1 MANGELNAQ
10 PGTAINVAPGVE
22 GTANLNQAG
31 ATINGPQKAAAL
43 LLALGE
49 EGGREIWTR
58 LDEDE
63 IRLISTAMAQ
73 MGGIEPTDFEEILID
88 FVTRLSSDGAMSG
101 SISSTEKLLRS
112 FLPDERVSA
121 IMEDIRGP
129 SGRNMWEKLSN
140 VQATVLANYLKN
152 EYPQTVAV
160 VLSKIST
167 EHSAN
172 VLSVL
177 PDEFALEVV
186 SRMLAMESVQRDVL
200 QQVEQ
205 TLRQEFM
212 SNLSRSSKRDPHELV
227 AGIFN
232 NFDRQTEARFLTALE
247 EESRD
252 SAERIKQLMFTF
264 DDLGKLD
271 SGSVQ
276 TLLREVD
283 RNDLAKSLK
292 GANETLREFFFS
304 NMSQRAAK
312 LMKDDMEALGPMR
325 LSDVDEAQNK
335 LVGTAKTL
343 ADAGEIV
350 VQKGENE
357 EEMIY

>member
-1 MANGELNAQ
+1 MADAH
-10 PGTAINVAPGVE
+10 AITIRNKDMME
-22 GTANLNQAG
+22 GHLT
-31 ATINGPQKAAAL
+31 GPQRAAAL

-49 EGGREIWTR
+49 ENGKEIWTR

-63 IRLISTAMAQ
+63 IRMISTAMAQ
-73 MGGIEPTDFEEILID
+73 LGGMNPNSFEEVLVD
-88 FVTRLSSDGAMSG
+88 FVTRLSSDAGMTG
-101 SISSTEKLLRS
+101 DISSTEHLLKS
-112 FLPDERVSA
+112 FLPDDRVSI
-121 IMEDIRGP
+121 IMEEIRGP
-129 SGRNMWEKLSN
+129 AGRNMWEKLSN
-140 VQATVLANYLKN
+140 VQAPVLANYLKN

-160 VLSKIST
+160 VLSRLAT
-167 EHSAN
+167 EHASS

-177 PDEFALEVV
+177 PEEFALEVV
-186 SRMLAMESVQRDVL
+186 GRMLSMEAVQHDVL
-200 QQVEQ
+200 EKVEQ

-212 SNLSRSSKRDPHELV
+212 TNLSRTRKRDPHELM

-247 EESRD
+247 EENRE

-271 SGSVQ
+271 TASVQ
-276 TLLREVD
+276 TLLRDVEKP
-283 RNDLAKSLK
+283 DLAKSLK
-292 GANETLREFFFS
+292 GASETLREFFFS

-312 LMKDDMEALGPMR
+312 MLKEDMEALGPMR

-335 LVGTAKTL
+335 LVGIAKAL

-350 VQKGENE
+350 VQKGDNE

>member
-1 MANGELNAQ
+1 MSELMAPKNKNL
-10 PGTAINVAPGVE
+10 APTE
-22 GTANLNQAG
+22 MHEM
-31 ATINGPQKAAAL
+31 NGPQKAAAL

-49 EGGREIWTR
+49 ENGKEIWTR
-58 LDEDE
+58 LDEEE
-63 IRLISTAMAQ
+63 IRVISLAMAEL
-73 MGGIEPTDFEEILID
+73 GNVEPKAFEAVLID
-88 FVTRLSSDGAMSG
+88 FVTKLSADGAMSG
-101 SISSTEKLLRS
+101 GLSNTEKLLKS
-112 FLPDERVSA
+112 FLPEDRVA
-121 IMEDIRGP
+121 MIMEEIRGP

-140 VQATVLANYLKN
+140 VQPSVLANYLKN

-160 VLSKIST
+160 VLSRIAT
-167 EHSAN
+167 EHSAS
-172 VLSVL
+172 VLSEL

-186 SRMLAMESVQRDVL
+186 GRMLSMESVQADIL
-200 QQVEQ
+200 EQVEQ

-212 SNLSRSSKRDPHELV
+212 SNLSRTRKRDPHELM

-276 TLLREVD
+276 TLLRDVEKP
-283 RNDLAKSLK
+283 DLAKSLK
-292 GANETLREFFFS
+292 GASETLREFFFT

-312 LMKDDMEALGPMR
+312 LLKDDMEALGPMR
-325 LSDVDEAQNK
+325 LSEVDEAQNK
-335 LVGTAKTL
+335 LVATAKAL
-343 ADAGEIV
+343 ADSGEII
-350 VQKGENE
+350 VQKGDND

>member
-1 MANGELNAQ
+1 MAEAN
-10 PGTAINVAPGVE
+10 TAVA
-22 GTANLNQAG
+22 TADNPVHEADLS
-31 ATINGPQKAAAL
+31 GPQRAAAL

-49 EGGREIWTR
+49 EHGKEIWMR
-58 LDEDE
+58 LDEEE
-63 IRLISTAMAQ
+63 IRVVSIAMAQ
-73 MGGIEPTDFEEILID
+73 LGNVQPQAFEDVLVD
-88 FVTRLSSDGAMSG
+88 FVTRLSADGSMSG
-101 SISSTEKLLRS
+101 GISSTEKLLRS
-112 FLPDERVSA
+112 FLPDDRVSM
-121 IMEDIRGP
+121 IMEEIRGP

-160 VLSKIST
+160 VLSRIAT
-167 EHSAN
+167 EHSAA
-172 VLSVL
+172 VLTNL
-177 PDEFALEVV
+177 PEEFALEVV
-186 SRMLAMESVQRDVL
+186 GRMLAMESVQTDVL
-200 QQVEQ
+200 EKVEK

-212 SNLSRSSKRDPHELV
+212 SNLARTRKRDPHELM

-271 SGSVQ
+271 TGSVQ
-276 TLLREVD
+276 TLLRDVEKS
-283 RNDLAKSLK
+283 DLAKSLK
-292 GANETLREFFFS
+292 GASETLREFFFA

-312 LMKDDMEALGPMR
+312 LLKDDMEALGPMR

-335 LVGTAKTL
+335 LVARAKRL
-343 ADAGEIV
+343 ADAGEII
-350 VQKGENE
+350 VQKGQNE